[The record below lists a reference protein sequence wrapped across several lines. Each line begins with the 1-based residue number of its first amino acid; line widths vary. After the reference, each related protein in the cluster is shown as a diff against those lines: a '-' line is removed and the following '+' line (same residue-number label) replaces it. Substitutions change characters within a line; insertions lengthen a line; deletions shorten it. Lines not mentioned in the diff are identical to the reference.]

1 MLHLFHRLMSRLT
14 GREAALTRWNVK
26 ILGNLLTTQHYMAGL
41 AGEFVALP
49 EAPQAVGLDSR
60 ICRQADIESDWLRHW
75 CGELDTLPT
84 YHRKL
89 WETCFVVQALWEAGM
104 LAPGKRGLG
113 FAVGH
118 EPLPS
123 FFAAR
128 GAEVLA
134 TDLDVSHRRAAGWIA
149 TDQHGG
155 DAEELFFP
163 RLVTR
168 EAFDARVALRAV
180 DMRHIPKDLEG
191 GFDFVWSVCSFEH
204 LGTIEAGLDFVVN
217 ASRCLK
223 PGGIAVHT
231 TEFNMAG
238 EGPTVNRGPTVLFQE
253 KHMRR
258 LAEKLAQAGYEMM
271 PFDAT
276 PGLKLMDGFIDLPPY
291 PGNDWPLPQQSTPHL
306 LLSVHGFPTT
316 SAGIIVKAPA
326 GAY

>member
-1 MLHLFHRLMSRLT
+1 MLQWFHRLMARLT
-14 GREAALTRWNVK
+14 GREAALSRWSIK
-26 ILGNLLTTQHYMAGL
+26 ILGNILTTQHYVAGL
-41 AGEFVALP
+41 AGALVALP

-75 CGELDTLPT
+75 CRELDTLPT

-89 WETCFVVQALWEAGM
+89 WETCFVVQALWEAGA

-123 FFAAR
+123 YFAAR
-128 GAEVLA
+128 GAEILA
-134 TDLDVSHRRAAGWIA
+134 TDLDVGSRQAAGWIA

-155 DAEELFFP
+155 DADALFFD
-163 RLVTR
+163 RLVAR
-168 EAFDARVALRAV
+168 EVFDAKVTLRAV
-180 DMRHIPKDLEG
+180 DMRRIPADLRG
-191 GFDFVWSVCSFEH
+191 GFDFVWSVCSLEH
-204 LGTIEAGLDFVVN
+204 LGTLDAGIAFVVN
-217 ASRCLK
+217 AARCLK

-238 EGPTVNRGPTVLFQE
+238 EGPTVGRGSTVLYQE

-258 LAEKLAQAGYEMM
+258 MAEKLAQAGYEML

-276 PGLKLMDGFIDLPPY
+276 PGIRLMDGFIDLPPY
-291 PGNDWPLPQQSTPHL
+291 PGTKWPLQQQSTPHL
-306 LLSVHGFPTT
+306 VLSVHGFPTT
-316 SAGIIVKAPA
+316 SAGIIVRAPPA
-326 GAY
+326 P